1 VILPTDK
8 GEYVKINKDVMDMHK
23 ANVDA
28 AVQNWNHFMN
38 TITSNRSCL

>member
-1 VILPTDK
+1 VILPTNKREED
-8 GEYVKINKDVMDMHK
+8 VKINNDVMDIHK

-38 TITSNRSCL
+38 